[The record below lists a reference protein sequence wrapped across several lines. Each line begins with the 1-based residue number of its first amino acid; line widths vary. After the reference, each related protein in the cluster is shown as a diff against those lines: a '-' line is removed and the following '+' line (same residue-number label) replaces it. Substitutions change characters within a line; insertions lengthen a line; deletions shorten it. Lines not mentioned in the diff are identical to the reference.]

1 MPSSSSDS
9 DEVLRKALLRGL
21 FQNTARRDP
30 SGTYVTFD
38 GHQTVSIHPSSALCG
53 KKPDTIMFYEIVM
66 TTKVYVRCVTAVD
79 SSWLTEVVPD
89 HFAAAAKSAVE
100 KKREGKGRDKP
111 EKGKESQQDGVGV
124 DAAQVVHPVSPRLQA
139 PLRTANVYYFVLSSL
154 SLSSHLYISVVQAE
168 VGYTIVIRQK
178 HQLCTQLYRRQI
190 RIESKQGNQQHHFYA
205 VAPSPSPCSSPT
217 AFF

>member
-100 KKREGKGRDKP
+100 KK
-111 EKGKESQQDGVGV
+111 GKEKEGTSQKKEKK
-124 DAAQVVHPVSPRLQA
+124 ASRMVSVST
-139 PLRTANVYYFVLSSL
+139 LR
-154 SLSSHLYISVVQAE
+154 
-168 VGYTIVIRQK
+168 K
-178 HQLCTQLYRRQI
+178 
-190 RIESKQGNQQHHFYA
+190 
-205 VAPSPSPCSSPT
+205 
-217 AFF
+217 